1 MNQTNAALLNNYK
14 CIYSTGILKSK
25 ASRCRNI
32 STMCRLQLL
41 VNTRSKF
48 QQVLGRNKSE
58 LFHSGSKSLPPIVSY
73 LPKSSLIV
81 STFRPSREFSSLISL
96 NRTNKFESLNTKNR
110 FDPLSSISSSL
121 SRKFSSSLQ
130 LRHGHHLST
139 PPLQCHHHLHTSC
152 IRHKLIQFNL
162 ADIGEGIREVNIKE
176 WNGNVTE
183 GARINEFDVVC
194 EVESDKASVTITSRY
209 KGTVRKVYYG
219 EGDVAL
225 VGKPLLDIEVED
237 EGVAAEEADSLD
249 RKAAPGVSEVNTPD
263 MSDQPNET
271 VHKEPNKVN
280 REPIAHKPD
289 VTPDLSRDSAVSHL
303 NQPVNLNKNKWK
315 ILATPSVRRMIKHYE
330 IDTKELRG
338 TGKQGRVL
346 KEDIITYMNSPSDE
360 TNPAHTAHVRE
371 ASNVIPIRGYVKGMF
386 KSMTE
391 ANTIPSLRLT
401 EEVDTTQL
409 RDVKNQVS
417 ALYQE
422 KFGLKLTYMPFFI
435 KALSLCM
442 TEYPILNASIDP
454 TQENILVNPD
464 HNISIAIDTKHGL
477 VVPNI
482 KSVNKLS
489 LLDITRELL
498 RIQGC
503 SHEGK
508 VLPRDIQGGTIS
520 MSNVGNVGGTLVQPI
535 IVPRQVC
542 IVAFG
547 KIQLLPRFDA
557 EMRVVAKCILNVT
570 WAADHRVV
578 DGATVAR
585 AATLWKSL
593 VENPA
598 LLLTQ

>member
-1 MNQTNAALLNNYK
+1 
-14 CIYSTGILKSK
+14 
-25 ASRCRNI
+25 
-32 STMCRLQLL
+32 MCRLQLL
-41 VNTRSKF
+41 VNTRSRF

-73 LPKSSLIV
+73 LPKSSLI
-81 STFRPSREFSSLISL
+81 
-96 NRTNKFESLNTKNR
+96 
-110 FDPLSSISSSL
+110 
-121 SRKFSSSLQ
+121 
-130 LRHGHHLST
+130 
-139 PPLQCHHHLHTSC
+139 CHHHLHTSC

-225 VGKPLLDIEVED
+225 VGKPLLDIEVE
-237 EGVAAEEADSLD
+237 EEADSLD

-263 MSDQPNET
+263 TSDQPNET
-271 VHKEPNKVN
+271 LHKEPNKVN

-289 VTPDLSRDSAVSHL
+289 VTPDISRDSAVSHL

-346 KEDIITYMNSPSDE
+346 KEDIITYMNAPSDE

-570 WAADHRVV
+570 WAADHRRIPNQAVSPAAGPGGVRTPIRTASPSPHRTGGVRHPTPRNGTTPTQRGPRQAHPPARKPNPTPVTQKVKILSRKSPLPGSDSPELINV
-578 DGATVAR
+578 DTPPDIE
-585 AATLWKSL
+585 LDKSRDTYSSQ
-593 VENPA
+593 EY
-598 LLLTQ
+598 